1 MPPALTSPR
10 GPGQPLLQQPPHPP
24 PGFLCQDSHLPPPA
38 GAGLGW
44 ERLQPLTGPV
54 SVPGPSGEGG
64 GPGRGCQSQH
74 TSVCRQGL
82 VWHLRAWFQPT
93 GPGLSLSWVTQSS
106 RPPDLC
112 LRQAASAGQNH
123 FPPKT
128 GPAPGEL
135 RPGRLYSPKP
145 VPERR
150 SLRRVIKSHLS
161 PLTVSNVT
169 NPGKGPARS
178 RAQLPKGPVINVRAL
193 NLFESFASESL
204 VCCFHQSS
212 PSSAPGPLS

>member
-1 MPPALTSPR
+1 MSLPARPCSPGVFSLGPRRGHSCSPNAPSPDLTQGAWAAPPAAASP
-10 GPGQPLLQQPPHPP
+10 PA

-135 RPGRLYSPKP
+135 RP
-145 VPERR
+145 
-150 SLRRVIKSHLS
+150 
-161 PLTVSNVT
+161 
-169 NPGKGPARS
+169 
-178 RAQLPKGPVINVRAL
+178 
-193 NLFESFASESL
+193 
-204 VCCFHQSS
+204 
-212 PSSAPGPLS
+212 